1 MTPGTPT
8 LDSERLARLYFER
21 FSKHSIEGLAE
32 LIHPDVVLELQAV
45 EVGRVLRGRAE
56 LLQFFE
62 EQFMRRRW
70 WAVVQACHAVNEDR
84 AIVEGRVRW
93 IDDERVLRDDPR
105 VWALEFCDGLLV
117 RSTPA
122 RSVAGAEAL
131 LASSSKRT
139 P

>member
-1 MTPGTPT
+1 MTPSTPT

-21 FSKHSIEGLAE
+21 FSEHSIEGLAE

-45 EVGRVLRGRAE
+45 EVGRVLRGRGE

-62 EQFMRRRW
+62 AQFVRRRW
-70 WAVVQACHAVNEDR
+70 WAVVQACHSIGNDKAV
-84 AIVEGRVRW
+84 VEGRVRW

-117 RSTPA
+117 RSIPA
-122 RSVAGAEAL
+122 RSVAEAEAL
-131 LASSSKRT
+131 LAAPSKRT
-139 P
+139 A